1 MNNNGFEIERKFLIA
16 MPEEDFL
23 AGCEISGIKQT
34 YLLGEPDTTERVRR
48 RRWADRCE
56 YTHTVKRKISNIR
69 RLEDETEIGEGEYL
83 ELLKRADPDRRTIEK
98 LRCCY
103 RIGGEEWEIDVFPFW
118 EDRAIVEIELE
129 DEGQEVL
136 LPPGLRLIREVTDDP
151 RYTNSAL
158 SREIPMDEL

>member
-23 AGCEISGIKQT
+23 AGCEISGITQT

-48 RRWADRCE
+48 RRWADHCE
-56 YTHTVKRKISNIR
+56 YTHTIKRKLSNIR
-69 RLEDETEIGEGEYL
+69 RVEDETEITVAEYYALL
-83 ELLKRADPDRRTIEK
+83 ERADPARKTIEK

-103 RIGGEEWEIDVFPFW
+103 FIGGEMWEIDVFPFW

-158 SREIPMDEL
+158 SLAIPDDAI